1 MLELDHGRN
10 ERQCSVLQW
19 KIHGLGSCS
28 CRLGLSLRSRVTGA
42 WGASVSMDA
51 SSGTDEK
58 DDDMLARGLSLQEL
72 RKRTA
77 ARKRDRIREHRRR
90 KKEEEEGS
98 GSGTFGG
105 GERRDGSTARGGS
118 RRVAESCVCVRD
130 ETDARTPRCPLRSL
144 SKALSSRVA
153 WRRRTTRK
161 ASSAATGTGGKRRPA
176 PNGKVL
182 GRNAVRGH
190 WNSRKWPHAR
200 RFCAWDVASL
210 LARFGLRTLVC
221 VTIFKLLL
229 RARHRQAGRFSLPPS
244 FQTF

>member
-1 MLELDHGRN
+1 MFCSAVEDTWLGKLLLQAGVEPPLPGDGRVGRLRLHGR
-10 ERQCSVLQW
+10 VLR
-19 KIHGLGSCS
+19 HRREG
-28 CRLGLSLRSRVTGA
+28 RRHARSRTELAGA
-42 WGASVSMDA
+42 AETNSGEEKRSDSGAQEEEERRRRIRIRYLRRR
-51 SSGTDEK
+51 GT
-58 DDDMLARGLSLQEL
+58 AR
-72 RKRTA
+72 
-77 ARKRDRIREHRRR
+77 REHRVGRL
-90 KKEEEEGS
+90 ETS
-98 GSGTFGG
+98 C
-105 GERRDGSTARGGS
+105 
-118 RRVAESCVCVRD
+118 RVMRVCD
-130 ETDARTPRCPLRSL
+130 ETDGRKPRCPLRSL
-144 SKALSSRVA
+144 FKALSSRVA

-161 ASSAATGTGGKRRPA
+161 APSAATGTGGKRRPA

-182 GRNAVRGH
+182 GRNGVRGH